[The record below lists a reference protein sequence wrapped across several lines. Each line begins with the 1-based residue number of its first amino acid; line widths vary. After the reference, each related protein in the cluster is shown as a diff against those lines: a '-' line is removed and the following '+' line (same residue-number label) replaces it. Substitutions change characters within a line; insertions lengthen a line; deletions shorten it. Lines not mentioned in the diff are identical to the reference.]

1 MYENISKYTS
11 HCDASNIFIL
21 WRKTK
26 WELNVSPVFR
36 CFQELRAEQSQLE
49 IVLRESSTISSFWIS
64 DLENG
69 FFVLS
74 GKLRKSL
81 GSYRLGRYIFLGTA
95 FICSCRLFPDQVYFK
110 NKTKTGWRLWS
121 VDPLWHNVPFD
132 CGVTGIRAAQD
143 QMHMQFH
150 VFLCMCIYITF
161 TCINCGNH

>member
-69 FFVLS
+69 FL
-74 GKLRKSL
+74 
-81 GSYRLGRYIFLGTA
+81 
-95 FICSCRLFPDQVYFK
+95 SCREIYVNLWALIVWEGIYFWELHSFAPAGFFLIKFILKTNQNWIAAVICRPVMAQCSVWLWRHGHSSCAGPDAYAVPRVFVHVYLYHFY
-110 NKTKTGWRLWS
+110 
-121 VDPLWHNVPFD
+121 VH
-132 CGVTGIRAAQD
+132 
-143 QMHMQFH
+143 
-150 VFLCMCIYITF
+150 
-161 TCINCGNH
+161 